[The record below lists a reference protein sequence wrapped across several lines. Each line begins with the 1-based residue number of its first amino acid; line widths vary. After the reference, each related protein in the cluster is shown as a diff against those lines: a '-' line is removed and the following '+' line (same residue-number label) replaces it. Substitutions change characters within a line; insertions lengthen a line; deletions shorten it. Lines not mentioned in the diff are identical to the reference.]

1 MQNFG
6 LTRDDNVVLYGQ
18 PGKNAG
24 AARAF
29 VVLTSFGFKNVR
41 VLNGGFKKWTDDN
54 LPTEPGKEYE
64 GSKSKPSKI
73 HYPTHLVATYEEM
86 KQFAD
91 GNLPDVQV
99 VDFRPEKAFNGD
111 ADDNIPDC
119 RQGNIP
125 GAVNLPLP
133 LLQNA
138 ETQEFIGD
146 EEVKK
151 WVEARGLDPTKRT
164 ITMCRTGVA
173 ASMGYLALL
182 RQGFTNL
189 QLYDGSW
196 SEYGSL

>member
-1 MQNFG
+1 MQDLG
-6 LTRDDNVVLYGQ
+6 LTREDNIVLYGQ

-29 VVLTSFGFKNVR
+29 FVLTSFGFKNVR
-41 VLNGGFKKWTDDN
+41 VLNGGQKKWIAEN
-54 LPTEPGKEYE
+54 LPTVHGKEYE

-73 HYPTHLVATYEEM
+73 IEPANVVVYYEEM
-86 KQFAD
+86 KQFAE

-99 VDFRPEKAFNGD
+99 VDFRPQKAFNGD

-125 GAVNLPLP
+125 GAVSFPMS
-133 LLQNA
+133 LLQNS
-138 ETQEFIGD
+138 ETEEFIGD

-151 WVEARGLDPTKRT
+151 LVVKRGLDPTKRT

-173 ASMGYLALL
+173 ASLGYIALM
-182 RQGFTNL
+182 RQGFDNL